1 MLYEVITK
9 KQKTFKQST
18 SPPPEKRIDEIQE
31 VSRQE
36 EIRENDF
43 SLNSAEDARKA
54 ISYNFV

>member
-1 MLYEVITK
+1 MK

-18 SPPPEKRIDEIQE
+18 SPPSEKRIDEIQE

-54 ISYNFV
+54 IIWSEILRRKY